1 MNLTAYFDWVEIILK
16 VKETKLKVKVNNFKE
31 NHFIEEM
38 KKTGTS
44 NHTYIFLRLVSCC
57 NIDSLSV

>member
-1 MNLTAYFDWVEIILK
+1 MVEIILE
-16 VKETKLKVKVNNFKE
+16 VKETNLKVKVNNFKE

-44 NHTYIFLRLVSCC
+44 NHTYTFLRLVSRC
-57 NIDSLSV
+57 NMDSLSV